1 MTDLQSRA
9 GKFEAP
15 ETEGEYAIL
24 RGTVPVSEIVLA
36 DGRSKLQPAARLS
49 RLQDQMHL
57 RIMPERLEVS
67 HTFHP
72 VEDGFLIDDTALFK
86 RGFHAEPFPDQ
97 ITQHLDLY
105 LTHQLGMNLE
115 REHPGVLTGAPI
127 TDMRITLA
135 AGRAHKKHT
144 EGGDFRQAT

>member
-1 MTDLQSRA
+1 MLLMRPPGGQRNPHVRDRRTRQYPRMLSFLQM
-9 GKFEAP
+9 GQHKP
-15 ETEGEYAIL
+15 L
-24 RGTVPVSEIVLA
+24 PVPVQIVLA

-72 VEDGFLIDDTALFK
+72 VEDGFLIDDTSLFK
-86 RGFHAEPFPDQ
+86 GGFHAEPFPDQ

-105 LTHQLGMNLE
+105 LTHQLGMNLVQLLSPDQMKL
-115 REHPGVLTGAPI
+115 RFL
-127 TDMRITLA
+127 
-135 AGRAHKKHT
+135 
-144 EGGDFRQAT
+144 FF